1 MRRVLA
7 TFVLALTGLAA
18 SLATAQSPQSTPA
31 PPAAT
36 APAAPTDQAQ
46 AKPTPT
52 PKVIKDPAEYNAYM
66 TAVNVQDA
74 GQRATA
80 MDAFLNQYP
89 NSIMKPEA
97 LDWALAGY
105 QASGNQAKLQETA
118 NKILQLNPN
127 SVNALAIL
135 TYFERASG
143 DPAKA
148 AKARQDGEKGL
159 QELDKWTP
167 SPDQSAADA
176 KKMKDQMTVIFAGA
190 AGYGALQ
197 AKDYPAAKDFYLKSV
212 KIQPDNLQDVYQL
225 GIASLE
231 STPVDP
237 LGFWYIA
244 KAVNLSKGNDA
255 AVKQINAYG
264 QSKYKKYHGGTDG
277 WDQIVAAA
285 ATQTAPP
292 ADFAIKPAPTPA
304 ELACNVVQTNDPSTL
319 SASDW
324 EYVLQYRD
332 AGPQCN
338 KDAAEKVW
346 QAIQAKQKD
355 DKGEEV
361 KIKLPGVKVIS
372 STADTLDVALTEDN
386 QAANKADIHVVMEKP
401 MTKPPAVGS
410 MTDVIGVFS
419 NYTPNPFM
427 FTMEK
432 GELPAAAKP
441 KPPVHHP
448 ASKKR

>member
-1 MRRVLA
+1 MRRVLV
-7 TFVLALTGLAA
+7 TFVLALAGLAV

-31 PPAAT
+31 PAG
-36 APAAPTDQAQ
+36 DQATS
-46 AKPTPT
+46 TPT
-52 PKVIKDPAEYNAYM
+52 SSKVIKDPAEYNAYM
-66 TAVNVQDA
+66 TALNTQDP
-74 GQRATA
+74 GQRAAA
-80 MDAFLNQYP
+80 MDAFVTQYP
-89 NSIMKPEA
+89 NTIMKPEA
-97 LDWALAGY
+97 LDWARAGY
-105 QASGNQAKLQETA
+105 QAAGNQAKLQETA
-118 NKILQLNPN
+118 NKILQINPN
-127 SVNALAIL
+127 SVRALAIL

-159 QELDKWTP
+159 QELASWTP
-167 SPDQSAADA
+167 PSDLPAADA
-176 KKMKDQMTVIFAGA
+176 KKMKDQMTSIFAGA

-197 AKDYPAAKDFYLKSV
+197 AKDYPAAKDFYKKALQIDPNS
-212 KIQPDNLQDVYQL
+212 LQDVYQL

-231 STPVDP
+231 SNPMDP

-255 AVKQINAYG
+255 AVKQINGYG
-264 QSKYKKYHGGTDG
+264 QSKYKKYHGGVDG
-277 WDQIVAAA
+277 WDQIVTAA
-285 ATQTAPP
+285 ATQTTPP
-292 ADFAIKPAPTPA
+292 ADFAIKPAPTAA
-304 ELACNVVQTNDPSTL
+304 ELACDVVQKNDPATL

-332 AGPQCN
+332 SGQQCN

-346 QAIQAKQKD
+346 QAIQAKQKN
-355 DKGEEV
+355 DKGEAQQ
-361 KIKLPGVKVIS
+361 IKLPGLKVIAA
-372 STADTLDVALTEDN
+372 TADTLDVALTEDN
-386 QAANKADIHVVMEKP
+386 QNANKADIHVVMDKP

-410 MTDVIGVFS
+410 MTDIIGMFS
-419 NYTPNPFM
+419 SYTPNPFM

-448 ASKKR
+448 ATKKK